1 MKTKERL
8 LREIQELTPE
18 ERKELIR
25 ELVKDEEIKKE
36 LRSAFMFSEFMPLG
50 LLPDKD
56 EKVDEKERYV
66 AEVAVKRYVA
76 NIVWM
81 AMMLIGFVVIA
92 VVLFKMFYPVIFY
105 PGPNDEDIGERI
117 KTAFIV
123 MFVIL
128 EVLFVLGLLI
138 TIFYNV
144 IPELKILGM
153 KGYLKKK
160 GRR

>member
-8 LREIQELTPE
+8 LKEIQELTPE

-81 AMMLIGFVVIA
+81 AMFLIGFVVIA
-92 VVLFKMFYPVIFY
+92 VIFFKMFYA
-105 PGPNDEDIGERI
+105 GLNDEITGKQVE
-117 KTAFIV
+117 TTLIV
-123 MFVIL
+123 MFVIFG
-128 EVLFVLGLLI
+128 VLSVLGLLI
-138 TIFYNV
+138 NIFYNV

>member
-25 ELVKDEEIKKE
+25 ELVKDEEVKKE

-81 AMMLIGFVVIA
+81 AMFLIGFVVIA
-92 VVLFKMFYPVIFY
+92 VVLFKMFYPV
-105 PGPNDEDIGERI
+105 PNAKNIDERI
-117 KTAFIV
+117 KTALIV

>member
-8 LREIQELTPE
+8 LKEIQELTPE

-76 NIVWM
+76 NIVLM
-81 AMMLIGFVVIA
+81 VMFLIM
-92 VVLFKMFYPVIFY
+92 VLVFILF
-105 PGPNDEDIGERI
+105 DINATTFSI
-117 KTAFIV
+117 I
-123 MFVIL
+123 FVIL
-128 EVLFVLGLLI
+128 FVSILLT

-144 IPELKILGM
+144 IPELKILSM
-153 KGYLKKK
+153 KGYLKRK
-160 GRR
+160 GRK